1 MRSKPG
7 QCVQDM
13 GPLAAWGSSDA
24 KQGHVPACECP
35 SFQEFLFQKEQ
46 IPGTQ
51 ARFAK
56 HYDVHFNVLLCGTR
70 WVGSFPCFANQHLPT
85 DEDHWL
91 FSCTCNHVVFHIV
104 SCLMVD
110 LSKMQCNETLEKPAY
125 GDVVKNPSCGPYSAK
140 LQPVRDATWHP
151 QANDVKG
158 HVLIYTSEN

>member
-56 HYDVHFNVLLCGTR
+56 HYDVHFNVVLCGTR

-104 SCLMVD
+104 SCLICPRFSAMK
-110 LSKMQCNETLEKPAY
+110 LWRSCIWRCSRE
-125 GDVVKNPSCGPYSAK
+125 PSRTHRAGHI
-140 LQPVRDATWHP
+140 QPNLN
-151 QANDVKG
+151 Q
-158 HVLIYTSEN
+158 